1 MNLSPWLSLLSRFV
15 TPLISALPSSLS
27 STFKHLLF
35 TFCLKHV
42 IFVSTGVDLARYS
55 VIMESLRPCSCK
67 CSKPKLNMFS
77 AIRLVL
83 PNYLLLSDLI
93 KLTFSGTSIVVI
105 LLLGFKQL

>member
-15 TPLISALPSSLS
+15 TLLISALPSSLS

-42 IFVSTGVDLARYS
+42 IFVRTGVDLACYS
-55 VIMESLRPCSCK
+55 VIMESLCPCSYK
-67 CSKPKLNMFS
+67 CSKHRLNMFS

-83 PNYLLLSDLI
+83 PSYLLLSDLI
-93 KLTFSGTSIVVI
+93 KLTLSGTSIVVI
-105 LLLGFKQL
+105 LLLGFRQL